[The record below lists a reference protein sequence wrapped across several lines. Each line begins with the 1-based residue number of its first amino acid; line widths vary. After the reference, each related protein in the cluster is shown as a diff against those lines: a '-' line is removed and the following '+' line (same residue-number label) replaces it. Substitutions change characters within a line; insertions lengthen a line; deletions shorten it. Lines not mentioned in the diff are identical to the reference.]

1 MREVTVS
8 SDDRMLGACSSDPQ
22 PNLAQRAVGL
32 AGWAART
39 GYSFGKRL
47 PGVDTAERGLR
58 QVERQLLGE
67 LRKRLDEVDDPY
79 YAALTAAST
88 MNRPTTNGY
97 KPNSAIT
104 VVPARDGHAE
114 PLRAAMA
121 ELLNRSIGF
130 GREKAKEYLYAII
143 LRQLTPDEARILSAL
158 SGGSPFPLID
168 VAERTSLGGAGRIVL
183 RNASTV
189 GKAAGVSLLDQVPSY
204 LTRLIGLG
212 LVDIDEEAPSLEPQY
227 EILMTDEIVR
237 QAENSVKRVKFVRRT
252 VHISRLGAQFWEAC
266 DPTAP

>member
-1 MREVTVS
+1 VTVS
-8 SDDRMLGACSSDPQ
+8 SNDRLPGAGSDDPQ
-22 PNLAQRAVGL
+22 PNLRQRAVGL

-47 PGVDTAERGLR
+47 PGVGTAGRGIR

-67 LRKRLDEVDDPY
+67 LRRRLDEVDDPY
-79 YAALTAAST
+79 HVALTAAST
-88 MNRPTTNGY
+88 MNLPATNGFESS
-97 KPNSAIT
+97 SAIT
-104 VVPARDGHAE
+104 VVPARDGHGE

-130 GREKAKEYLYAII
+130 GRKKAEEYLYAII
-143 LRQLTPDEARILSAL
+143 LRHLTPDEARILSAL
-158 SGGSPFPLID
+158 SGGSPFPLLD
-168 VAERTSLGGAGRIVL
+168 VAERISLGGAGRVVL

-189 GKAAGVSLLDQVPSY
+189 GKVAGVSLLDQVPSY

-212 LVDIDEEAPSLEPQY
+212 LADIDEQARSLETQY
-227 EILMTDEIVR
+227 EILMTDETVR

-252 VHISRLGAQFWEAC
+252 VRISRLGAQFWEAC
-266 DPTAP
+266 DPAAR

>member
-1 MREVTVS
+1 VS
-8 SDDRMLGACSSDPQ
+8 SHDRMLGAGSGEEA
-22 PNLAQRAVGL
+22 PNLARRAAGL

-39 GYSFGKRL
+39 GYSFTKRL
-47 PGVDTAERGLR
+47 PGVDTAERGFR

-67 LRKRLDEVDDPY
+67 LRRRLDEVDDPY

-88 MNRPTTNGY
+88 MNRPTGNGRAQGFE
-97 KPNSAIT
+97 PTGAIT
-104 VVPARDGHAE
+104 VIPARDGHAE

-158 SGGSPFPLID
+158 SGGSPYPLID
-168 VAERTSLGGAGRIVL
+168 VAERTGLGAAGRIVL

-189 GKAAGVSLLDQVPSY
+189 GKSAGVSLGDQVPSY

-212 LVDIDEEAPSLEPQY
+212 LVDIDEEAPALETQY
-227 EILMTDEIVR
+227 EILMTDETVR
-237 QAENSVKRVKFVRRT
+237 QAENSVKRAKFIRRT

-266 DPTAP
+266 DPTAG

>member
-1 MREVTVS
+1 VS
-8 SDDRMLGACSSDPQ
+8 SHDRMLDAGTGDEA
-22 PNLAQRAVGL
+22 PNLAQRAAGL

-39 GYSFGKRL
+39 GYSFTKRL
-47 PGVDTAERGLR
+47 PGVDTAERGFR

-67 LRKRLDEVDDPY
+67 LRRRLDEVDDPY
-79 YAALTAAST
+79 HAALTAAST
-88 MNRPTTNGY
+88 MNRPTGRTPGFE
-97 KPNSAIT
+97 PVGTIT
-104 VVPARDGHAE
+104 VIPAREGHGE

-168 VAERTSLGGAGRIVL
+168 VAERTGLGGAGRVVL

-189 GKAAGVSLLDQVPSY
+189 GKAAGVSLGDQVPSY

-212 LVDIDEEAPSLEPQY
+212 LADIDEEAPALETQY
-227 EILMTDEIVR
+227 EILMTDETVR

-266 DPTAP
+266 DPTAG

>member
-1 MREVTVS
+1 MTTHDRLLDAHSGDEV
-8 SDDRMLGACSSDPQ
+8 

-39 GYSFGKRL
+39 GYSFTRKL
-47 PGVDTAERGLR
+47 PGVDTAERGIR

-67 LRKRLDEVDDPY
+67 LRRRLDEVDDPY
-79 YAALTAAST
+79 HAALSAASA
-88 MNRPTTNGY
+88 MNRPTGNGRATAFDA
-97 KPNSAIT
+97 PAVIT
-104 VVPARDGHAE
+104 VVPSRDGHSE

-130 GREKAKEYLYAII
+130 GRERAKEYLYAII

-158 SGGSPFPLID
+158 SDGSPFPLID
-168 VAERTSLGGAGRIVL
+168 VAERAGVGGTGRIVL

-189 GKAAGVSLLDQVPSY
+189 GKAAGVSLNDQVPSY

-212 LVDIDEEAPSLEPQY
+212 LADIDEEAPSLETQY
-227 EILMTDEIVR
+227 EILMTDETVR
-237 QAENSVKRVKFVRRT
+237 QAEASIKRAKLIRRT

-266 DPTAP
+266 DPTAR

>member
-1 MREVTVS
+1 VS
-8 SDDRMLGACSSDPQ
+8 SNDRMLGAGSGSASSGNE

-32 AGWAART
+32 AGWAAKT
-39 GYSFGKRL
+39 GFSLGKRL

-88 MNRPTTNGY
+88 MNRPTTDRY
-97 KPNSAIT
+97 ESNSAIT
-104 VVPARDGHAE
+104 VIPARDGHIE

-130 GREKAKEYLYAII
+130 GREKAKEYLYSII

-168 VAERTSLGGAGRIVL
+168 VAERSGLGAGRIVL

-204 LTRLIGLG
+204 VTRLVGLG
-212 LVDIDEEAPSLEPQY
+212 LVEIDEEAPSLETQY
-227 EILMTDEIVR
+227 EILMTDETVR

-266 DPTAP
+266 DPTAR